1 MKILL
6 VIASYFLG
14 AFPTGFLLV
23 RRSSRKDIR
32 EIGSGSTG
40 ATNVLRYGGWKM
52 AIPVM
57 VVDLLKG
64 FLPAFLAV
72 NIFADRRLAVWA
84 LLAAVVG
91 HCYPVYLRFRGGK
104 GVATTV
110 GGFLYLAPLPLLVS
124 LGLTLVMLLSFRYVS
139 LATLSGLLALPFL
152 VLLLT
157 RENFLFWTGGLFF
170 LLILFRHKENVKRL
184 LAGTERKFGEKLNG

>member
-6 VIASYFLG
+6 VVASYFLG

-23 RRSSRKDIR
+23 RMSSRKDIR

-57 VVDLLKG
+57 IVDLLKG

-72 NIFADRRLAVWA
+72 SIFADRRLAVWA
-84 LLAAVVG
+84 LLAAVIG
-91 HCYPVYLRFRGGK
+91 HCYPVYLGFRGGK

-110 GGFLYLAPLPLLVS
+110 GGFLYLAPLPLLIS
-124 LGLTLVMLLSFRYVS
+124 LGLTLLMLLCFRYVS
-139 LATLSGLLALPFL
+139 LATLSGLLALPLL

-157 RENFLFWTGGLFF
+157 KDNFLFWTGWLFF
-170 LLILFRHKENVKRL
+170 LLILFRHRENIKRL

>member
-6 VIASYFLG
+6 IIASYFLG

-23 RRSSRKDIR
+23 RMSSRKDVR

-110 GGFLYLAPLPLLVS
+110 GGFLYLAPLPLLIS
-124 LGLTLVMLLSFRYVS
+124 LGITLAMLLSFRYVS

-157 RENFLFWTGGLFF
+157 RENFLFWTGWLFF
-170 LLILFRHKENVKRL
+170 LLILFRHKDNIKRL

>member
-23 RRSSRKDIR
+23 RISSKKDIR

-57 VVDLLKG
+57 IIDLLKG

-72 NIFADRRLAVWA
+72 SFFADRRLAVWA

-104 GVATTV
+104 GVATTA
-110 GGFLYLAPLPLLVS
+110 GGFLYLAPLPLLIS
-124 LGLTLVMLLSFRYVS
+124 LGLTLFILLSFRYVS
-139 LATLSGLLALPFL
+139 LATLTGLGMLPILILLLAD
-152 VLLLT
+152 
-157 RENFLFWTGGLFF
+157 ENFLFWTGWLFF
-170 LLILFRHKENVKRL
+170 LIILLRHKENIRRL

>member
-6 VIASYFLG
+6 VVASYFLG

-23 RRSSRKDIR
+23 RMSSRKDIR

-57 VVDLLKG
+57 VIDLLKG

-72 NIFADRRLAVWA
+72 NFFADRRLAVWA

-91 HCYPVYLRFRGGK
+91 HCYPVYLGFRGGK

-110 GGFLYLAPLPLLVS
+110 GGFLYLAPLPLLIS
-124 LGLTLVMLLSFRYVS
+124 LGLTLLMLLCFRYVS
-139 LATLSGLLALPFL
+139 LATLSGLLALPLL

-157 RENFLFWTGGLFF
+157 KDNFLFWTGWLFF
-170 LLILFRHKENVKRL
+170 LLILFRHRENIKRL
-184 LAGTERKFGEKLNG
+184 MAGIERKFGEKLNG

>member
-6 VIASYFLG
+6 VVVSYFLG

-23 RRSSRKDIR
+23 RISSRKDIR
-32 EIGSGSTG
+32 EVGSGSTG
-40 ATNVLRYGGWKM
+40 ATNVLRYGGWKL

-57 VVDLLKG
+57 IVDLLKG
-64 FLPAFLAV
+64 FLPVFLAV
-72 NIFADRRLAVWA
+72 NVFADRRLAVWS
-84 LLAAVVG
+84 LLAAVIG

-110 GGFLYLAPLPLLVS
+110 GGFLHLAPLPLLIS
-124 LGLTLVMLLSFRYVS
+124 LGLMILILLSFRYVS
-139 LATLSGLLALPFL
+139 LAALTGLLALPVL
-152 VLLLT
+152 VLILT
-157 RENFLFWTGGLFF
+157 GENFLFWTGWLFF
-170 LLILFRHKENVKRL
+170 LIILLRHKENIKRL

>member
-6 VIASYFLG
+6 IVASYLFG

-23 RRSSRKDIR
+23 NITSKKDIR

-40 ATNVLRYGGWKM
+40 ATNVLRYGGWKL

-64 FLPAFLAV
+64 FLPAYLAV
-72 NIFADRRLAVWA
+72 SIFADRRLAAWS
-84 LLAAVVG
+84 LLAAVIG

-104 GVATTV
+104 GVATTA
-110 GGFLYLAPLPLLVS
+110 GGFLYLAPLPLLIS
-124 LGLTLVMLLSFRYVS
+124 LGVTVLMLLLFRYVS
-139 LATLSGLLALPFL
+139 LATLTGLLFLPIL
-152 VLLLT
+152 VNLLT
-157 RENFLFWTGGLFF
+157 GENFLFQAGWLFF
-170 LLILFRHKENVKRL
+170 LLILFRHKDNIKRL
-184 LAGTERKFGEKLNG
+184 LTGTERKFGEKLNG

>member
-6 VIASYFLG
+6 LVASYFLG

-23 RRSSRKDIR
+23 KKSSRKDIR
-32 EIGSGSTG
+32 EVGSGSTG
-40 ATNVLRYGGWKM
+40 ATNVLRYGGWRL

-72 NIFADRRLAVWA
+72 SIFADRRLAVWG
-84 LLAAVVG
+84 LLASVVG

-110 GGFLYLAPLPLLVS
+110 GGFLYLAPLPLLIS
-124 LGLTLVMLLSFRYVS
+124 LAITLVMLVSFRYVS
-139 LATLSGLLALPFL
+139 LATLSGLLTLPIL
-152 VLLLT
+152 VLILT
-157 RENFLFWTGGLFF
+157 GEDFLFWVGWLFF
-170 LLILFRHKENVKRL
+170 ILVLFRHRENLKRL
-184 LAGTERKFGEKLNG
+184 LSGTERKFGERLNG

>member
-6 VIASYFLG
+6 VVASYFLG

-23 RRSSRKDIR
+23 RLSSRKDIR
-32 EIGSGSTG
+32 KIGSGSTG

-57 VVDLLKG
+57 VIDLLKG

-72 NIFADRRLAVWA
+72 SLLADRRLAVWA
-84 LLAAVVG
+84 LLAAVIG
-91 HCYPVYLRFRGGK
+91 HCYPIYLGFRGGK

-110 GGFLYLAPLPLLVS
+110 GGFLYLAPLPLVIS
-124 LGLTLVMLLSFRYVS
+124 LGLTLLMLLFFRYVS
-139 LATLSGLLALPFL
+139 LATLTGLLALPLL

-157 RENFLFWTGGLFF
+157 KDYFLFWTGWIFF
-170 LLILFRHKENVKRL
+170 LVILFRHRENIKRL

>member
-6 VIASYFLG
+6 VVASYFLG

-23 RRSSRKDIR
+23 RMSSRKDIR

-57 VVDLLKG
+57 IVDLLKG

-72 NIFADRRLAVWA
+72 SLLADRRLAVWA
-84 LLAAVVG
+84 LLAAVLG

-110 GGFLYLAPLPLLVS
+110 GGFLYLAPLPLLIS
-124 LGLTLVMLLSFRYVS
+124 LGLTLLMLLCFRYVS
-139 LATLSGLLALPFL
+139 LATLSGLLALPL
-152 VLLLT
+152 LILLLT
-157 RENFLFWTGGLFF
+157 KETFLFWTGWLFF
-170 LLILFRHKENVKRL
+170 LLILFRHRENIKRL

>member
-1 MKILL
+1 MKIIL
-6 VIASYFLG
+6 VVASYFLG

-23 RRSSRKDIR
+23 RMSSRKDIR

-72 NIFADRRLAVWA
+72 SLLADRRLAVWA

-91 HCYPVYLRFRGGK
+91 HCYPVYLGFRGGK

-110 GGFLYLAPLPLLVS
+110 GGFLYLAPLPLLIS
-124 LGLTLVMLLSFRYVS
+124 LGLTLLMLLCFRYVS

-157 RENFLFWTGGLFF
+157 KDNFLFWTGWLFF
-170 LLILFRHKENVKRL
+170 LLILFRHRENIKRL